1 MAGSVDGHSRQ
12 REQLLQRFWGKNELD
27 MFKESRE
34 SQCSWNMVGQGT
46 AEVEKETGTNCVGPC
61 IPW

>member
-12 REQLLQRFWGKNELD
+12 REQLLQRLWGKNELD

-34 SQCSWNMVGQGT
+34 SQ
-46 AEVEKETGTNCVGPC
+46 
-61 IPW
+61 